1 MSPDRPVPPGL
12 ARVAFPA
19 MATEVTL
26 LVPEASAADALLL
39 TGELFAT
46 WETTLTR
53 FRPGSELSRLNAA
66 AGRPVP
72 VGSLL
77 FEVVQA
83 ALDAARATRGLFDP
97 TILRGLE
104 RLGYDRTF
112 AEVAPDAPATGAPAG
127 TGAAWRGVRLDRDA
141 RTITLPAGT
150 GIDLGGIAK
159 GMAVDAAVARL
170 ATAGISPLMVDAGG
184 DLRVLGSPP
193 GGLGWPVDAAGRG
206 TVTLTA
212 GALATSGIARR
223 QWVRGGRRAHHLLD
237 PRTGAPATTG
247 LWSVTV
253 AAGTCAQA
261 EVAAKTAFLL
271 GPAPGVAFLEAK
283 GLAGLLVPET
293 GRAIAAGAWPMEVA
307 A

>member
-12 ARVAFPA
+12 ARVAFSA
-19 MATEVTL
+19 MATEVTM

-46 WETTLTR
+46 WETALTR

-77 FEVVQA
+77 FEVVEA

-127 TGAAWRGVRLDRDA
+127 TGPRGAGSGWTGTPA
-141 RTITLPAGT
+141 RSRRPPGPASTLA
-150 GIDLGGIAK
+150 
-159 GMAVDAAVARL
+159 
-170 ATAGISPLMVDAGG
+170 
-184 DLRVLGSPP
+184 GSP
-193 GGLGWPVDAAGRG
+193 R
-206 TVTLTA
+206 
-212 GALATSGIARR
+212 
-223 QWVRGGRRAHHLLD
+223 
-237 PRTGAPATTG
+237 
-247 LWSVTV
+247 
-253 AAGTCAQA
+253 
-261 EVAAKTAFLL
+261 
-271 GPAPGVAFLEAK
+271 
-283 GLAGLLVPET
+283 
-293 GRAIAAGAWPMEVA
+293 AWPSTRPSPGSRPPGSA
-307 A
+307 R